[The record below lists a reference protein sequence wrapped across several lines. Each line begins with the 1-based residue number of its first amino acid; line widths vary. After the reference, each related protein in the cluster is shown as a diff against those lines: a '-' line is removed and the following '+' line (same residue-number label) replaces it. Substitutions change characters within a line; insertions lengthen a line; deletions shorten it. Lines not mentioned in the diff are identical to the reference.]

1 MESRE
6 KKDALM
12 KQMVNMSRRSFL
24 LRSAAVG
31 GGLLLEVTLPKSGLA
46 EAEQA
51 SAEAEKIPEVT
62 AWVLVRPD
70 DTIVIRVARVEM
82 GQGSFTGL
90 PMLVAEELGCDWS
103 KVQAE
108 YASTSEHLRRNRIF
122 RTMLTGGSRSIRD
135 SQEYLRTAGAAAR
148 LMLTGAAARRWDV
161 PVAECVA
168 ANSLITHSPTQR
180 QVSFGAVAA
189 EAAALDI
196 PENPPLKDPADWTIL
211 GQPAR
216 RFDIPDKVTGKTAF
230 AIDTRLPGMV
240 YAAIAQC
247 PVFGGSLKSVDA
259 KKIADMRG
267 VVKVVPLEDAVVV
280 VATES
285 WWNAQQALRA
295 LPIEWDFGEHAQ
307 VSSDSILEFL
317 REGIQLEKAP
327 VSRQEGDIDSA
338 FASAATTIEA
348 DYYAPYLEH
357 ATMEP
362 QNCTALYTE
371 QRVDVWAPAQN
382 SEATAA
388 VTAETADVPVSRVE
402 VHKVHLGGGFGRRG
416 LYIEF
421 VRQAV
426 RIAKTMPGSPVQL
439 IWSREEDIQHGRYR
453 PVALVR
459 MRAALNASGEPTA
472 WTVRQA
478 EQSIFSAVRPHL
490 IRDGVDIVGVRTFA
504 DAPYAFPN
512 LHMEYAM
519 RNTHVPPGPWR
530 AVAHTHNPF
539 FRESFIDEL
548 AHAAGQDPYQFRRT
562 LLQTPQASKD
572 LAILDAVAEAAG
584 WDSPLPEGVHR
595 GIAVQDSYGS
605 YTAAVIE
612 ASVNNEGELTIHRVV
627 VGIDCGYVANPDS
640 VRAQLEGSVV
650 YGLTAALYGEIT
662 IKAGR
667 VEQSNFHDYQMMRL
681 AEMPTVE
688 VVLKPTGGFWG
699 GAGEPGMA
707 PLAPALCNA
716 IFAATGKRIRSLPLK
731 NHDLRPA

>member
-1 MESRE
+1 
-6 KKDALM
+6 M
-12 KQMVNMSRRSFL
+12 KQISNISRRSFL

-31 GGLLLEVTLPKSGLA
+31 GGLLLEVTLPKSSVA

-51 SAEAEKIPEVT
+51 SSQAETSPEVT
-62 AWVLVRPD
+62 AWVLIRPD
-70 DTIVIRVARVEM
+70 DTIIIRVARVEM
-82 GQGSFTGL
+82 GQGNFTGL
-90 PMLVAEELGCDWS
+90 PMLVAEELACDWG

-135 SQEYLRTAGAAAR
+135 SQDYLRTAGAAAR
-148 LMLTGAAARRWDV
+148 LMLTTAAARRWGV
-161 PVAECVA
+161 PVTECVA
-168 ANSLITHSPTQR
+168 AHSLITHTPTQR
-180 QVSFGAVAA
+180 QFSFGAVAA

-196 PENPPLKDPADWTIL
+196 PENPPLKDPADWTLL
-211 GQPAR
+211 GQPAA

-280 VATES
+280 VAKES
-285 WWNAQQALRA
+285 WWNAQQAIRA
-295 LPIEWDFGEHAQ
+295 LPIEWDFGGHAH

-338 FASAATTIEA
+338 FSSAATTIEA

-362 QNCTALYTE
+362 QNCTALYTDK
-371 QRVDVWAPAQN
+371 RVDVWAPAQN

-388 VTAETADVPVSRVE
+388 VTAETADVPVSQVE

-416 LYIEF
+416 LHIEF

-426 RIAKTMPGSPVQL
+426 RIAKTMPGTPVQL

-472 WTVRQA
+472 WAVRQA
-478 EQSIFSAVRPHL
+478 EQSIFSDVRPHL

-512 LHMEYAM
+512 MHMEYAM

-539 FRESFIDEL
+539 FRESFLDEL
-548 AHAAGQDPYQFRRT
+548 AHAAGQDSYQFRRT

-584 WDSPLPEGVHR
+584 WGSPLPEDVHR

-612 ASVNNEGELTIHRVV
+612 ASISGTGELTIHRVV

-662 IKAGR
+662 IKEGR
-667 VEQSNFHDYQMMRL
+667 VEQSNFHDYRMMRI

-688 VVLKPTGGFWG
+688 VLLKPTGGFWG
-699 GAGEPGMA
+699 GVGEPGMA

>member
-1 MESRE
+1 M
-6 KKDALM
+6 
-12 KQMVNMSRRSFL
+12 QQMSRRLFL

-31 GGLLLEVTLPKSGLA
+31 GGLLLKVTLPKSAVA

-51 SAEAEKIPEVT
+51 SAQAETSPEVT
-62 AWVLVRPD
+62 AWVLIRPD
-70 DTIVIRVARVEM
+70 DTIIIRVARVEM
-82 GQGSFTGL
+82 GQGNFTGL
-90 PMLVAEELGCDWS
+90 PMLVAEELACDWS

-148 LMLTGAAARRWDV
+148 LMLTTAAARRWSV
-161 PVAECVA
+161 PVTECVA
-168 ANSLITHSPTQR
+168 ENSLITHTPTQR
-180 QVSFGAVAA
+180 QLSFGAVAA
-189 EAAALDI
+189 EAATLDI
-196 PENPPLKDPADWTIL
+196 PEDPPLKDPAAWTLL
-211 GQPAR
+211 GQPAK

-259 KKIADMRG
+259 EKIAGMRG

-280 VATES
+280 VAKES
-285 WWNAQQALRA
+285 WWNAQQAIRA
-295 LPIEWDFGEHAQ
+295 LPIEWDFGSHAH

-317 REGIQLEKAP
+317 REGIRLEKAP

-362 QNCTALYTE
+362 QNCTALYTDK
-371 QRVDVWAPAQN
+371 RVDVWAPAQN

-388 VTAETADVPVSRVE
+388 VTAETAAVPVSRVE

-416 LYIEF
+416 LHIEF

-426 RIAKTMPGSPVQL
+426 RIAKTMPGTPVQL

-459 MRAALNASGEPTA
+459 MRAALNAAGEPTA

-478 EQSIFSAVRPHL
+478 EQSIFSEVRPHL

-512 LHMEYAM
+512 MHMEYAM

-548 AHAAGQDPYQFRRT
+548 AHAAGQDPYQFRRA
-562 LLQTPQASKD
+562 LLQGSQASKD

-584 WDSPLPEGVHR
+584 WSSPLPEGVHR

-612 ASVNNEGELTIHRVV
+612 ASVNGTGELTVHRVV

-662 IKAGR
+662 IREGR
-667 VEQSNFHDYQMMRL
+667 VEQSNFHDYRMMRI

-688 VVLKPTGGFWG
+688 VILKPTGGFWG
-699 GAGEPGMA
+699 GVGEPGMA

-716 IFAATGKRIRSLPLK
+716 LFAATGKRIRSLPLK